1 MILYAES
8 SAVLA
13 WLFGESAQ
21 DRILAALSAARAVF
35 TSRLTLVEC
44 RRAIQVAEALGKISA
59 LDGNHCRQ
67 LLARAA
73 RGWSILELTG
83 AVCQRAGQRF
93 PVEPVR
99 ALDAL
104 HLASLL
110 ELHAVEPRLQ
120 PLSLD
125 QRLREN
131 AAELGFVP
139 VP

>member
-1 MILYAES
+1 MILYVES

-13 WLFGESAQ
+13 WLFGEPAQ
-21 DRILAALSAARAVF
+21 KQILDALAGAAAVL

-44 RRAIQVAEALGKISA
+44 GRAIHVAETQGRISA
-59 LDGNHCRQ
+59 RDGNQCRQ

-73 RGWSILELTG
+73 RGWSILELTEP
-83 AVCQRAGQRF
+83 VCQRAGQRF
-93 PVEPVR
+93 PREPLR

-125 QRLREN
+125 QCLREN

>member
-1 MILYAES
+1 LILYAES

-13 WLFGESAQ
+13 WLFGEATQ
-21 DRILAALSAARAVF
+21 EQILTAFADATAVL

-44 RRAIQVAEALGKISA
+44 QRAIHVAETLERISA
-59 LDGNHCRQ
+59 LDGNLCRQ

-83 AVCQRAGQRF
+83 PVCQRAGQRF

-125 QRLREN
+125 QRLRQN
-131 AAELGFVP
+131 AARLGFVP